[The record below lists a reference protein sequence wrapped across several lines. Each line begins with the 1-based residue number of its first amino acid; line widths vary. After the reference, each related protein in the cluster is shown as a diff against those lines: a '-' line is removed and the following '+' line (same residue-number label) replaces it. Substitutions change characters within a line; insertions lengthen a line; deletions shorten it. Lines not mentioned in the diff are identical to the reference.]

1 MASIRLTQSSLKF
14 ITCTTLGL
22 IAISS
27 LTSCSSTTENI
38 KPTVEATKPT
48 QSSTT
53 SSNESES
60 TANSSVITADPSSA
74 KIECESIA
82 PSESLYNLNPNLALL
97 PDVHLD
103 QTLES
108 RQIHELGG
116 TGCQLTNLS
125 TNSNIEIEIVKLTN
139 TSSKELEQKL
149 QENGSLSTV
158 QLPENTT
165 GYFSQTDSVGQTQ
178 FIQNNYWVSISSEE
192 FTSAIETTTIAS
204 LVISG
209 I

>member
-1 MASIRLTQSSLKF
+1 MANMRLTKRTLKF

-22 IAISS
+22 MAISS
-27 LTSCSSTTENI
+27 LTSCSSTSENI
-38 KPTVEATKPT
+38 KSTVEATKPP
-48 QSSTT
+48 QSSA
-53 SSNESES
+53 SSNNESES
-60 TANSSVITADPSSA
+60 TANSSVITADTSST

-103 QTLES
+103 QTHES

-125 TNSNIEIEIVKLTN
+125 SNSNISIEIVKLTN
-139 TSSKELEQKL
+139 TSSKALEQQL

-178 FIQNNYWVSISSEE
+178 FIQNNYWVSISSAE
-192 FTSAIETTTIAS
+192 FASAIDTTTIAS